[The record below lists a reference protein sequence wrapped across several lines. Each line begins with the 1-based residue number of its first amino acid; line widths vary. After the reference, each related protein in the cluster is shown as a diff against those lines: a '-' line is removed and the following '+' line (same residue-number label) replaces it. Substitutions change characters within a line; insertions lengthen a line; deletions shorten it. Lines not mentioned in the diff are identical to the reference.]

1 MRVLIQRVSSAS
13 VEVENRLVGSIGPGL
28 LLFVGFGHSD
38 SPDLLPQAVRKIS
51 EMRVFSDD
59 SGKLNLSLRDIGGQ
73 ALIVSQFTLYANCSR
88 RRRPDFTPAA
98 DPAIWGHSIQP
109 GWGGIRPRLRRRWRT
124 RLRKMPI
131 QIPVTAAAIQG
142 PETHMTTC
150 RHSSLSWRTTVG

>member
-59 SGKLNLSLRDIGGQ
+59 NGKLNLSLRDIGGQ

-88 RRRPDFTPAA
+88 GRRPDFTPAA
-98 DPAIWGHSIQP
+98 DPAIAEQLYDRFVALFRET
-109 GWGGIRPRLRRRWRT
+109 GITVQTGIFAADMRVNL
-124 RLRKMPI
+124 I
-131 QIPVTAAAIQG
+131 NDGPVTFFL
-142 PETHMTTC
+142 EF
-150 RHSSLSWRTTVG
+150 

>member
-1 MRVLIQRVSSAS
+1 

-59 SGKLNLSLRDIGGQ
+59 NGKLNLSLRDIGGQ

-88 RRRPDFTPAA
+88 GRRPDFTPAA
-98 DPAIWGHSIQP
+98 DPAIAEQLYDRFVALFRET
-109 GWGGIRPRLRRRWRT
+109 GITVQTGIFAADMRVNL
-124 RLRKMPI
+124 I
-131 QIPVTAAAIQG
+131 NDGPVTFFL
-142 PETHMTTC
+142 EF
-150 RHSSLSWRTTVG
+150 

>member
-1 MRVLIQRVSSAS
+1 MRVLIQRVGSAS

-59 SGKLNLSLRDIGGQ
+59 NGKLNLSLRDIGGQ

-88 RRRPDFTPAA
+88 GRRPDFTPAA
-98 DPAIWGHSIQP
+98 DPAIAEQLYDRFVALFRET
-109 GWGGIRPRLRRRWRT
+109 GIKSRP
-124 RLRKMPI
+124 
-131 QIPVTAAAIQG
+131 A
-142 PETHMTTC
+142 
-150 RHSSLSWRTTVG
+150 SSPRICG

>member
-1 MRVLIQRVSSAS
+1 MRVLIQRVGSAS

-59 SGKLNLSLRDIGGQ
+59 NGKLNLSLRDIGGQ

-88 RRRPDFTPAA
+88 GRRPDFTPAA
-98 DPAIWGHSIQP
+98 DPAIAEQLYDSFVALFRET
-109 GWGGIRPRLRRRWRT
+109 GITVQTGIFAADMLVN
-124 RLRKMPI
+124 LI
-131 QIPVTAAAIQG
+131 NDGPVTFFL
-142 PETHMTTC
+142 EF
-150 RHSSLSWRTTVG
+150 

>member
-1 MRVLIQRVSSAS
+1 MRVLIQRVGSAS

-59 SGKLNLSLRDIGGQ
+59 NGKLNLSLRDIGGQ

-88 RRRPDFTPAA
+88 GRRPDFTPAA
-98 DPAIWGHSIQP
+98 DPAIAEQLYDRFVAYFGKPASKS
-109 GWGGIRPRLRRRWRT
+109 RP
-124 RLRKMPI
+124 
-131 QIPVTAAAIQG
+131 A
-142 PETHMTTC
+142 
-150 RHSSLSWRTTVG
+150 SLPRICG

>member
-1 MRVLIQRVSSAS
+1 MRVLIQRVGSAS

-59 SGKLNLSLRDIGGQ
+59 NGKLNLSLRDIGGQ

-88 RRRPDFTPAA
+88 GRRPDFTPAA
-98 DPAIWGHSIQP
+98 DPAIAEQLYDRFVALFRET
-109 GWGGIRPRLRRRWRT
+109 GIEVQTGIFAADMRVNL
-124 RLRKMPI
+124 I
-131 QIPVTAAAIQG
+131 NDGPVTFFL
-142 PETHMTTC
+142 EF
-150 RHSSLSWRTTVG
+150 

>member
-1 MRVLIQRVSSAS
+1 MRVLIQRVGSAS

-59 SGKLNLSLRDIGGQ
+59 NGKLNLSLHDIGGQ

-88 RRRPDFTPAA
+88 GRRPDFTPAA
-98 DPAIWGHSIQP
+98 DPAIAEQLYDRFVSLFRET
-109 GWGGIRPRLRRRWRT
+109 GIVVQTGIFAADMRVNL
-124 RLRKMPI
+124 I
-131 QIPVTAAAIQG
+131 NDGPVTFFL
-142 PETHMTTC
+142 EF
-150 RHSSLSWRTTVG
+150 

>member
-59 SGKLNLSLRDIGGQ
+59 NGKLNLSLRDIGGQ

-88 RRRPDFTPAA
+88 GRRPDFTPAA
-98 DPAIWGHSIQP
+98 DPAIAEQLYDRFVALFRET
-109 GWGGIRPRLRRRWRT
+109 GIEVQTGIFAADMRVNL
-124 RLRKMPI
+124 I
-131 QIPVTAAAIQG
+131 NDGPVTFFL
-142 PETHMTTC
+142 EF
-150 RHSSLSWRTTVG
+150 

>member
-1 MRVLIQRVSSAS
+1 MRVLIQRVGSAS

-59 SGKLNLSLRDIGGQ
+59 NGKLNLSLRDIGGQ

-88 RRRPDFTPAA
+88 GRRPDFTPAA
-98 DPAIWGHSIQP
+98 DPAIAEQLYDSFVALFRET
-109 GWGGIRPRLRRRWRT
+109 GITVQTGIFAADMRVNL
-124 RLRKMPI
+124 I
-131 QIPVTAAAIQG
+131 NDGPVTFFL
-142 PETHMTTC
+142 EF
-150 RHSSLSWRTTVG
+150 

>member
-1 MRVLIQRVSSAS
+1 MRVLIQRVGSAS

-59 SGKLNLSLRDIGGQ
+59 NGKLNLSLRDIGGQ

-88 RRRPDFTPAA
+88 GRRPDFTPAA
-98 DPAIWGHSIQP
+98 DPVIAEQLYDSFVALFRET
-109 GWGGIRPRLRRRWRT
+109 GIKVQTGIFAADMRVNL
-124 RLRKMPI
+124 I
-131 QIPVTAAAIQG
+131 NDGPVTFFL
-142 PETHMTTC
+142 EF
-150 RHSSLSWRTTVG
+150 

>member
-1 MRVLIQRVSSAS
+1 MRVLIQRVGSAS

-59 SGKLNLSLRDIGGQ
+59 NGKLNLSLRDIGGQ

-88 RRRPDFTPAA
+88 GRRPDFTPAA
-98 DPAIWGHSIQP
+98 DPAIAEQLYDRFVALFRET
-109 GWGGIRPRLRRRWRT
+109 GITVQTGIFAADMRVNL
-124 RLRKMPI
+124 I
-131 QIPVTAAAIQG
+131 NDGPVTFFL
-142 PETHMTTC
+142 EF
-150 RHSSLSWRTTVG
+150 

>member
-1 MRVLIQRVSSAS
+1 MRVLIQRVGSAS

-59 SGKLNLSLRDIGGQ
+59 NGKLNLSLRDIGGQ

-88 RRRPDFTPAA
+88 GRRPDFTPAA
-98 DPAIWGHSIQP
+98 DPAIAEQLYDRFVSLFRET
-109 GWGGIRPRLRRRWRT
+109 GIEVQTGIFAADMRVNL
-124 RLRKMPI
+124 I
-131 QIPVTAAAIQG
+131 NDGPVTFFL
-142 PETHMTTC
+142 EF
-150 RHSSLSWRTTVG
+150 

>member
-59 SGKLNLSLRDIGGQ
+59 NGKLNLSLRDIGGQ

-88 RRRPDFTPAA
+88 GRRPDFTPAA
-98 DPAIWGHSIQP
+98 DPAIAEQLYDNFVALFRET
-109 GWGGIRPRLRRRWRT
+109 GIEVQTGIFAADMRVNL
-124 RLRKMPI
+124 I
-131 QIPVTAAAIQG
+131 NDGPVTFFL
-142 PETHMTTC
+142 EF
-150 RHSSLSWRTTVG
+150 